1 VTKDGVEGYID
12 ENANFITESDDSYF
26 HASWDVD

>member
-1 VTKDGVEGYID
+1 VTKDGVKGYID
-12 ENANFITESDDSYF
+12 ENANFTTEFDDSYF